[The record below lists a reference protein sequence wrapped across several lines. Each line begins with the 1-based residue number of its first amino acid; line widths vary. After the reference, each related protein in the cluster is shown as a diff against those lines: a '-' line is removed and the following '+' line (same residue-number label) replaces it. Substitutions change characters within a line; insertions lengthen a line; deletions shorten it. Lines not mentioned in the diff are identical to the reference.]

1 MYRAADGVRQIMQV
15 AGYNYRQWK
24 KNPRIIMTFALSFTV
39 CFLLSDKAL
48 DFSAA
53 YAKSMQAAEPFI
65 WTFGD
70 AGSIMIISMLLI
82 LLFSDIPMLNAGVP
96 FYLMRTTKRRWI
108 LGQIAYVCTV
118 TALYM
123 LFVLASTAVICAK
136 NCFPGNMWSATG
148 AILGYSGLGENLHL
162 PIAVKVMEFIT
173 PYECMLQ
180 IILLMLLY
188 SISMV
193 LVMLVL
199 NLKWGKRAGITGGIL
214 YSLYGL
220 LLSPDTVAALLKI
233 PEEQM
238 FRANVILG
246 WISPLNHATYK
257 MHNFGYDR
265 LPTLEQSYMV
275 FIGLILLL
283 GLLALY
289 LIKIYNFSFVSSK

>member
-1 MYRAADGVRQIMQV
+1 MYRIFRAIRQTFMI

-24 KNPRIIMTFALSFTV
+24 KNPRILMTFALSFTV

-48 DFSAA
+48 DFSAG

-82 LLFSDIPMLNAGVP
+82 LLFADIPMLNAGVP

-108 LGQIAYVCTV
+108 VGQIFYVCS
-118 TALYM
+118 AAAGYM
-123 LFVLASTAVICAK
+123 VFVLISTVCICAR

-148 AILGYSGLGENLHL
+148 AILGYSGLGDELYL
-162 PIAVKVMEFIT
+162 PVAVKVMEAIA

-180 IILLMLLY
+180 IILLMILY

-193 LVMLVL
+193 LAMLVL
-199 NLKWGKRAGITGGIL
+199 NLKWGKKAGIVGGLL

-220 LLSPDTVAALLKI
+220 LLSPSTIAAILRI
-233 PEEQM
+233 PEQQM
-238 FRANVILG
+238 FKANVILG
-246 WISPLNHATYK
+246 WISPLNHATYE

-265 LPTLEQSYMV
+265 LPTLGQSVMV
-275 FIGLILLL
+275 FAGLILLL
-283 GLLALY
+283 SVYAVHLM
-289 LIKIYNFSFVSSK
+289 KRYNFSFVSAK